1 MNFLGDDKFV
11 LLPGTADYPMRFTFS
26 ACTTATANDGSLP
39 YGTTIASAT
48 ILALDKDGTDITT
61 ALTDAVSVSG
71 GLSVNVALSYPADA
85 ALGSCKVYVILT
97 LSSGAVIP
105 KLWEGLRIA

>member
-1 MNFLGDDKFV
+1 MNFSGNEKLV
-11 LLPGTADYPMRFTFS
+11 LLPGTVDYPMRFSFA
-26 ACTTATANDGSLP
+26 ACTSATANDGSLP
-39 YGTTIASAT
+39 YGAT
-48 ILALDKDGTDITT
+48 ISSAALLALDKGGTDITP
-61 ALTDAVSVSG
+61 ALTDAATVSG
-71 GLSVNVALSYPADA
+71 GLYVDVPLSYPADA